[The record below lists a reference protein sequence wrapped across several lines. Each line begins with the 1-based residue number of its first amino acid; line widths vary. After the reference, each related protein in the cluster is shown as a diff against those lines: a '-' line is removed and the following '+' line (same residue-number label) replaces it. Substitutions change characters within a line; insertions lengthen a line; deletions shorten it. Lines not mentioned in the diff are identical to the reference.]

1 MKNYASLF
9 SELGKKILEDGK
21 TMFARAKEMFG
32 EDAKNFS
39 QKISKKIH
47 RNSENISL
55 YPENSAH
62 ALGPYSPALDTGNLV
77 FFSGQIALD
86 SEGVFHN
93 ESLESE
99 CEQVFKNIDV
109 LLAAAKASKKNIV
122 KVTVFLD
129 DLKNF
134 SAFNALYS
142 EYLGSY
148 KPARSCVQVVLPK
161 NARVEIEVLVKR

>member
-1 MKNYASLF
+1 MKNYSSLF
-9 SELGKKILEDGK
+9 SELGKKIVEDGK
-21 TMFARAKEMFG
+21 IIFTRAKEMFG
-32 EDAKNFS
+32 DDAKNLS
-39 QKISKKIH
+39 QKISEKVK
-47 RNSENISL
+47 RKSKNIQIF
-55 YPENSAH
+55 PENSAQ
-62 ALGPYSPALDTGNLV
+62 ALGPYSPAFDTGNFI

-109 LLAAAKASKKNIV
+109 LLSASKCEKTNIV
-122 KVTVFLD
+122 KTTVFLD
-129 DLKNF
+129 DLHNF
-134 SAFNALYS
+134 SAFNTLYS
-142 EYLGSY
+142 EYLGDH